1 MLTALLLLLGLSGAG
16 AGLYSVLKEPPKPKD
31 SSPDSPSQGKSSK
44 QRNESE
50 VIESQDSESRGKQAS
65 FGGKSPSSSEP
76 SGRSHSEQSGKLPE
90 QLPLGD
96 YGSGPSRVS
105 PDPDPTPSPHG
116 LTPLGPPE
124 VSYSA
129 DEIISKNSKFSHH
142 RRPLLNAEALVDKK
156 DVEGALEIYQRTENR
171 IPDEE
176 IKSKL
181 KQNIDDLKKYKKN
194 KEALEDLFD
203 PSKDEDP
210 EDYNDRIESLR
221 PSSPIPIRDL
231 AEAIREIAE
240 ALGESLQK
248 GFYPP
253 FQAPPQAMSQP
264 PQLDPMGIKPQI
276 PESGFERQLPPNY
289 FPAPIVYQIV
299 SGPGESFQAK
309 HQPQQPPSEQTDI
322 FPQSI
327 PGGLPAS
334 PPQSYS
340 HPPLPAQPQQ
350 YPTQPLPDD
359 EEFHPLDLPEDTF
372 FTRDWDKFKDLPLTD
387 RRSGKERRQNKD
399 RRTGANRK
407 DRRSGED
414 RRKHDLF
421 HEREEYLKKKSDEKK
436 AIEGNGEFPDKSLS
450 DRLEPFYPP
459 TGASLQPESPS
470 LLPIDL
476 PEAEDTNRRGEPT
489 FTLTQESV
497 ELTDIGLPDP
507 EILSIEAEEVI
518 PELPPSSPIQKEVEV
533 SVKETTVKEDDG
545 PLPNIGL
552 PDSEELRR
560 EMGPDGPILKPPV
573 SGDLEQDLEDL
584 DPPDI
589 EIVDGDLDEQLGEIE
604 PAEDLPEEE
613 EEPEKILHG
622 ILELKPP
629 EIDDA
634 PFLTLTYD
642 FGKIPHG
649 FRLSKNYSIMEYSY
663 YKYKPMLMKAQ
674 EFARRKMLKNALNY
688 YRVVKSQNIP
698 PEMRKM
704 INRNIQDIT
713 EFMEKFLMAK
723 GG

>member
-16 AGLYSVLKEPPKPKD
+16 AGLYSVLKEAPKSKD
-31 SSPDSPSQGKSSK
+31 SSSGSSSPSKGSISRAGSEFSK
-44 QRNESE
+44 AGE
-50 VIESQDSESRGKQAS
+50 IKSRGKQTN
-65 FGGKSPSSSEP
+65 FGGKSPTSKEIEEDSPAQKSEK
-76 SGRSHSEQSGKLPE
+76 SVE
-90 QLPLGD
+90 QLPLGE
-96 YGSGPSRVS
+96 YGSGSSRTS
-105 PDPDPTPSPHG
+105 PDVESVKSPEDFA
-116 LTPLGPPE
+116 PLGSPE
-124 VSYSA
+124 VSYTA

-181 KQNIDDLKKYKKN
+181 KQNIEDLKNYKKK
-194 KEALEDLFD
+194 KEALEDLFNPD
-203 PSKDEDP
+203 PEEDP
-210 EDYNDRIESLR
+210 EEYKDRLESLR

-240 ALGESLQK
+240 ALGETLQR

-253 FQAPPQAMSQP
+253 FPIPAQAMGQP
-264 PQLDPMGIKPQI
+264 PQIDPKASKPQAQQPYSQVAFNLDNLPPI
-276 PESGFERQLPPNY
+276 PDSGFERQLPPNY
-289 FPAPIVYQIV
+289 FPAPIVYQVI
-299 SGPGESFQAK
+299 SAPGEPFQAK
-309 HQPQQPPSEQTDI
+309 HQPQQPESFLQPTIQAQ
-322 FPQSI
+322 P
-327 PGGLPAS
+327 
-334 PPQSYS
+334 
-340 HPPLPAQPQQ
+340 HQPQQ
-350 YPTQPLPDD
+350 YPKQPIPD
-359 EEFHPLDLPEDTF
+359 EEEFQPLDLPEDTF

-421 HEREEYLKKKSDEKK
+421 KEREEYLKKKSDEKK
-436 AIEGNGEFPDKSLS
+436 AIEGKGEFPDKNLS

-459 TGASLQPESPS
+459 PSSGLPQESLP
-470 LLPIDL
+470 LLQIDL
-476 PEAEDTNRRGEPT
+476 PAAEDTNRRGEPT
-489 FTLTQESV
+489 FTLTQDTV
-497 ELTDIGLPDP
+497 ELTEIGLPDP
-507 EILSIEAEEVI
+507 EILQKESGEPF
-518 PELPPSSPIQKEVEV
+518 PELPSSSPVQKEVEV
-533 SVKETTVKEDDG
+533 SVKETAVKEEDFS
-545 PLPNIGL
+545 LPNIGL

-560 EMGPDGPILKPPV
+560 EMGQDGPVLRPPV
-573 SGDLEQDLEDL
+573 LGDPEQDLEDL
-584 DPPDI
+584 ESPEI
-589 EIVDGDLDEQLGEIE
+589 EIVDGDLDDQLGEIE
-604 PAEDLPEEE
+604 PAEELPEEE
-613 EEPEKILHG
+613 KEPEKILHG

-634 PFLTLTYD
+634 PFLTMTYD

-723 GG
+723 G